1 MLMVRVACCL
11 ALAVTALIGR
21 LAAPADVGLAVDP
34 PGPVTAGEPFALT
47 IRLTNTTDRPQTL
60 VSLDIPRDDLA
71 GLHVLQPRPTP
82 GHHLSP
88 AGRRSLVYN
97 RTLPAGETVPVTLH
111 AVATRPGVRRTTI
124 EASIN
129 ADFAFVSAVVRLD
142 VRPRARAPWDHA
154 ARTAE
159 GHGASRDEPAFHP
172 LVTNGEM

>member
-1 MLMVRVACCL
+1 MLLVRVACCL

-21 LAAPADVGLAVDP
+21 LAAPADVRLAVDP
-34 PGPVTAGEPFALT
+34 PGPVTAGERFALT
-47 IRLTNTTDRPQTL
+47 VRLVNTTDRPQTL
-60 VSLDIPRDDLA
+60 VSLDIPRDDLTGLRILHA
-71 GLHVLQPRPTP
+71 GAAP
-82 GHHLSP
+82 GRHLPP

-129 ADFAFVSAVVRLD
+129 ADFAFVSEVVRL
-142 VRPRARAPWDHA
+142 VVQPRARSPWRHA

-159 GHGASRDEPAFHP
+159 GHAGPSFHP
-172 LVTNGEM
+172 LAANGEM